1 MESVDVVSE
10 TVLALRGLSLRQGGR
25 DVLVGLDLTV
35 RTGEI
40 VALMAPSG
48 AGKTTVLRIV
58 AGLAS
63 FDRGEVAVG
72 GVALSPGR
80 LPSGAA
86 LRALRRQVGMVFQ
99 QHLLFDHLTAL
110 ENVTLAPHHVLGT
123 PREVA
128 EERALRLLSALGVA
142 GRARALP
149 RELSGGEAQRVAI
162 ARALAMDPPLLLMDE
177 PTASLDPARRGE
189 LGASLSA
196 LRADGRTLL
205 VTTHDREF
213 AQSIATRV
221 AVLAE
226 GVLVE
231 EGEPAEVLTRP
242 AHPATRR
249 LLQAGSGGSRGAPDA
264 NLRGEGA

>member
-1 MESVDVVSE
+1 MSE
-10 TVLALRGLSLRQGGR
+10 TVLSLRGVTLRQGAR
-25 DVLVGLDLTV
+25 DVLLGLDLAV
-35 RTGEI
+35 ARGEI

-48 AGKTTVLRIV
+48 AGKTTILRVV
-58 AGLAS
+58 AGLS
-63 FDRGEVAVG
+63 PFDEGEVVVG

-80 LPSGAA
+80 LPSGGA

-99 QHLLFDHLTAL
+99 QHFLFDHLTAL
-110 ENVTLAPHHVLGT
+110 ENVMLAPLHVLGT
-123 PREVA
+123 PRGEA
-128 EERALRLLSALGVA
+128 EERALRLFSALGIG

-162 ARALAMDPPLLLMDE
+162 ARSLAMDPPLLLMDE

-196 LRADGRTLL
+196 LRAEGRTLL

-213 AQSIATRV
+213 TQSFATRV
-221 AVLAE
+221 AVLAD
-226 GVLVE
+226 GVIVE

-249 LLQAGSGGSRGAPDA
+249 LLQSGISASGGAPGA